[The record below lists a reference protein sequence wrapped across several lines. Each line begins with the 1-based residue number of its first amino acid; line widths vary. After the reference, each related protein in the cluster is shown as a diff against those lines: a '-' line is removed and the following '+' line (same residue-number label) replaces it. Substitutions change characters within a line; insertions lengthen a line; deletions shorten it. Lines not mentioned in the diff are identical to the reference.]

1 MLTWILAAGALL
13 CLIYF
18 LIITLYAGLGAGYLI
33 WLFFAAGLGAASWS
47 LRYYGKY
54 PDRIPLRLPV
64 SLVTL
69 CAAGAVILAVLQIV
83 MLGSIPAIADSDLDY
98 VIVLGCQVRNGE
110 PGKILKLRLDKAAE
124 YAAQNPDTTLI
135 LSGGQGWDEAVSEA
149 QAMKTYLMEAGVPEE
164 RLILEDQSTNTVENI
179 AFSRRLMLDP
189 LIPPRVGILTSN
201 FHLYRAKK
209 IAFHQGMGNVSLI
222 AAESD
227 RILFIHYCFRD
238 CLAILKDR
246 IAGNL

>member
-1 MLTWILAAGALL
+1 MLAWILAAGALL

-18 LIITLYAGLGAGYLI
+18 VVIIIYAGLGAGYLI
-33 WLFFAAGLGAASWS
+33 WLFFAAGLGAAAWS
-47 LRYYGKY
+47 LHCYARYPEK
-54 PDRIPLRLPV
+54 IPLRLPV

-69 CAAGAVILAVLQIV
+69 CIAGAVILAVLQV
-83 MLGSIPAIADSDLDY
+83 AMLGRIPAIADSGLDY
-98 VIVLGCQVRNGE
+98 LIVLGCQVRNGK

-124 YAAQNPDTTLI
+124 YAAQNPETTLI
-135 LSGGQGWDEAVSEA
+135 LSGGQGWDEELSEA
-149 QAMKTYLMEAGVPEE
+149 QAMKNYLTEAGVPQEQMLLEE
-164 RLILEDQSTNTVENI
+164 QSTNTVENI
-179 AFSRRLMLDP
+179 AFSRRLMEDP

-209 IAFHQGMGNVSLI
+209 IAFHQGMGNVSLV